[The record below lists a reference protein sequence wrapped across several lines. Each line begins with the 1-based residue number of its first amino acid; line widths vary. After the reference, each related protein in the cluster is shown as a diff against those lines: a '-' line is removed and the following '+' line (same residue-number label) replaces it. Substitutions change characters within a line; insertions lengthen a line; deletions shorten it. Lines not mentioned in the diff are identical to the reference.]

1 MENQVIVYA
10 GYILGI
16 LGLIWGAFS
25 YGKKA
30 NQGLI
35 SVEFCTVMRGVIHD
49 KLEDIKKNIVKMDD
63 KIERIDEKVDIKV
76 SSLKILIEE
85 KIK

>member
-1 MENQVIVYA
+1 MDNQIIINA
-10 GYILGI
+10 GYIFGV
-16 LGLIWGAFS
+16 LGLVWGAFS

-35 SVEFCTVMRGVIHD
+35 SVEFCTIMRGVTHD
-49 KLEDIKKNIVKMDD
+49 KLEDIKKSILKMDN
-63 KIERIDEKVDIKV
+63 KIERIDERVDIKV
-76 SSLKILIEE
+76 SSLKILNEE